1 MKKLIR
7 LTGCFAITCLVLT
20 SKLVA
25 QVGVGTSTPTAGTKF
40 EVVGAGTTSATTALR
55 VRNSSSST
63 PLLMVR
69 DDGNVGIGT
78 VTPSAGLEIVTD
90 GSQLNAL
97 RVSSSQTYSSTSIP
111 DVGMAFRYKYNT
123 NGDYALGAIIS
134 SIKENT
140 TNDNQSGSLHFW
152 TNNSGSIA
160 RRMTITSEGNVG
172 VGTITPT
179 YKLDVT
185 GDINASGSVRANG
198 VILTSDARL
207 KNILQSWN
215 NDDEIDFV
223 QYRWKNGNDNKD
235 HYGYLAQDVQKILP
249 DAVQTDNEGM
259 MSVNYDEVHS
269 YKLAMQEKRIKELE
283 QTVDELKKVIK
294 RKRFRRKA

>member
-123 NGDYALGAIIS
+123 NGD
-134 SIKENT
+134 
-140 TNDNQSGSLHFW
+140 
-152 TNNSGSIA
+152 
-160 RRMTITSEGNVG
+160 
-172 VGTITPT
+172 
-179 YKLDVT
+179 
-185 GDINASGSVRANG
+185 
-198 VILTSDARL
+198 
-207 KNILQSWN
+207 
-215 NDDEIDFV
+215 
-223 QYRWKNGNDNKD
+223 
-235 HYGYLAQDVQKILP
+235 
-249 DAVQTDNEGM
+249 
-259 MSVNYDEVHS
+259 
-269 YKLAMQEKRIKELE
+269 
-283 QTVDELKKVIK
+283 
-294 RKRFRRKA
+294 